1 MGRIRRGELLSVV
14 AIAAA
19 AACSTTAP
27 LVPERTSLPVLV
39 AGDTDASL
47 GYETPPVLSAT
58 DFLPT
63 ELREGPHHRV
73 GDEVRTDGFMRI
85 YEVSSPFGEYTAYSD
100 DALRGR
106 VAEIEALAQLR
117 ERSAGAEFGKALQ
130 RSLASPFVATWNLV
144 SRPSDSEHGV
154 PEEAAEELR
163 GASAGSEHRTEFFGF
178 AQRKRELAFELE
190 VDPYTSNA
198 ELQKELN
205 RFAWVSTV
213 GGFGER
219 LFTPGDRDRG
229 AEILRDFS
237 PADLRRLARIELAVM
252 GIPEDAAE
260 AFIAHP
266 WYSPRQ
272 QAELV
277 GHLAALD
284 LVSNRRALIDV
295 ALNASSEEDAN
306 LYARS
311 AELLHAYHD
320 NVAPFELL
328 APFRG
333 GTVVGFTR
341 DARLVAALPLD
352 YAIWTKPAH
361 AYANTLKRAKL
372 GDGRSINAREV
383 LVTGSFSAKAR
394 NKYER
399 RGITVREHALETLR
413 PERAPES

>member
-1 MGRIRRGELLSVV
+1 MV

-19 AACSTTAP
+19 AACSTTSP
-27 LVPERTSLPVLV
+27 PVPERTSLPVLV
-39 AGDTDASL
+39 EGDTDATL
-47 GYETPPVLSAT
+47 GYETPPVLKAT

-73 GDEVRTDGFMRI
+73 GDEVRTDGFMRV
-85 YEVSSPFGEYTAYSD
+85 YQVSTPFGEYTAYGD

-117 ERSAGAEFGKALQ
+117 ERSAGAEFGKAVK

-144 SRPSDSEHGV
+144 TRPSDSEHGV
-154 PEEAAEELR
+154 PEEAADALR
-163 GASAGSEHRTEFFGF
+163 GASTGSTHRTEFFGF
-178 AQRKRELAFELE
+178 AQRKRELAFELG

-198 ELQKELN
+198 GLQQALN

-219 LFTPGDRDRG
+219 LFTPGRRDRG
-229 AEILRDFS
+229 AEIVRDFS
-237 PADLRRLARIELAVM
+237 PADLRRLAHIELAVM
-252 GIPEDAAE
+252 GIPEDTAD
-260 AFIAHP
+260 AFLAHP
-266 WYSPRQ
+266 WYTPRQ

-284 LVSNRRALIDV
+284 LVANRRALIDV
-295 ALNASSEEDAN
+295 ALGAASEEDAN

-311 AELLHAYHD
+311 AELLQAYHE

-361 AYANTLKRAKL
+361 AYANTLQRVTFD
-372 GDGRSINAREV
+372 DGRSIDAREV

-394 NKYER
+394 RKYEN
-399 RGITVREHALETLR
+399 RGIAVREHALETLR
-413 PERAPES
+413 PEPAPES